1 MQISYRYIEMN
12 QVRAGMVR
20 HPAEYPWSSYRMN
33 AFGKHDN
40 MTTPH
45 PLYHALGETE
55 QKRRE
60 VYSALIGQQLNET
73 SLKAIREATNKAWV
87 LGTSCFKEKIE
98 ARINRQIDS
107 STERRRQ
114 EIRGISSKNQSS
126 LTLLILK
133 KGNENAQ
140 NNT

>member
-1 MQISYRYIEMN
+1 MCNILIIPINVQGHYGKAAIKRPSSTASNMQISYRYIEMN

-87 LGTSCFKEKIE
+87 LKPLVL
-98 ARINRQIDS
+98 R
-107 STERRRQ
+107 
-114 EIRGISSKNQSS
+114 
-126 LTLLILK
+126 K
-133 KGNENAQ
+133 K
-140 NNT
+140 